1 MNLPTGLIG
10 IFDSGVGGFSVLR
23 AIRELMPHQSIIYV
37 ADQAH
42 VPYGQRQM
50 EEIRN
55 FSRGI
60 THFLITRGASLIVV
74 ACNTASAAALH
85 LLRQENPLISFV
97 GMEPALKPAT
107 QTTQSR
113 IVGVLAT
120 PATFQSELFTS
131 VLERFAQDVTILKS
145 TCPGLVDEIESGHL
159 QSQKVRQILQN
170 AIQPMLAAGADT
182 LVLGCTH
189 YPFVLHIIQEIAGP
203 SIQVIDPSPAI
214 ARRIHYL
221 LEKQNI
227 LEKSTNKG
235 ELTIFTTG
243 DAFLLK
249 EHLSIFLD
257 EDLPV
262 FPLRWETDKI
272 VFI

>member
-1 MNLPTGLIG
+1 MVRITVKSGL
-10 IFDSGVGGFSVLR
+10 
-23 AIRELMPHQSIIYV
+23 
-37 ADQAH
+37 
-42 VPYGQRQM
+42 
-50 EEIRN
+50 
-55 FSRGI
+55 
-60 THFLITRGASLIVV
+60 
-74 ACNTASAAALH
+74 
-85 LLRQENPLISFV
+85 LLRNLSSTI
-97 GMEPALKPAT
+97 PANNATKMINRVKPAT

-120 PATFQSELFTS
+120 PATFQSELFNS

-145 TCPGLVDEIESGHL
+145 TCPGLVDEIEAGHL

-189 YPFVLHIIQEIAGP
+189 YPFVLHMIQEIAGP

-235 ELTIFTTG
+235 ELTISTTG

-272 VFI
+272 VFK

>member
-23 AIRELMPHQSIIYV
+23 AIRELMPYQSIFYV

-120 PATFQSELFTS
+120 PATFQSELFNS

-145 TCPGLVDEIESGHL
+145 TCPGLVDEIEAGHL
-159 QSQKVRQILQN
+159 QSQKVRQILKN
-170 AIQPMLAAGADT
+170 AIQPMLAAGADI

-189 YPFVLHIIQEIAGP
+189 YPFVLHMIQEIAGP

-235 ELTIFTTG
+235 ELTISTTG